1 VVPLHRSLT
10 HVAKYI
16 NNGFNYWNKK
26 VNKVAIYE
34 LSDTGIK
41 RLQKTTFASRGIRER
56 QDIQRLLRDQI
67 EIISEQT
74 MVIAEEFG
82 DWDAS
87 RRRIDLLCIDKEAN
101 LVVIELKRTDDGGHM
116 ELQAIRYS
124 AMISTMT
131 FDQVVEAHNSFLA
144 NVGLEEDAQ
153 QRVLDFLGWEEP
165 DEDSFAQDVRIVLAS
180 AEFSK
185 ELTSAVLWLNDK
197 GIDIRCVKMDPFYD
211 GQRILLDIQQV
222 IPLPET
228 EQFQVQVRQKKQ
240 KEQQSRTSSRD
251 FSKFTLFVGGRDYRG
266 LNKRNLMHKIVSEI
280 IQGGAKPEEFADI
293 ISWRKGDFFVCFDGS
308 LDEETFAEQLMT
320 LDTGGKLPKTKRYF
334 CKQDEL
340 FLVDGKT
347 YAMTNQWGIRTLE
360 AVNLLSAKYPQL
372 EIAIEK
378 E

>member
-1 VVPLHRSLT
+1 M
-10 HVAKYI
+10 
-16 NNGFNYWNKK
+16 
-26 VNKVAIYE
+26 AIYE
-34 LSDTGIK
+34 LSDTSIR
-41 RLQKTTFASRGIRER
+41 RLQKTTFADRGIRER
-56 QDIQRLLRDQI
+56 QDIQRLLREQI
-67 EIISEQT
+67 EIISDQT

-87 RRRIDLLCIDKEAN
+87 RRRIDLLCIDKAAN
-101 LVVIELKRTDDGGHM
+101 LVVIELKRTEDGGHM

-131 FDQVVEAHNSFLA
+131 FEQVVEAHKSFLA
-144 NVGLEEDAQ
+144 SIGSEEDAQ
-153 QRVLDFLGWEEP
+153 QRILEFLDWEEP

-197 GIDIRCVKMDPFYD
+197 GVDIRCVKMEPFYD

-251 FSKFTLFVGGRDYRG
+251 FSKFTLSIQGRDYHG
-266 LNKRNLMHKIVSEI
+266 LNKRNLMHQLVSEM
-280 IQGGAKPEEFADI
+280 IQEGAKPEEIADI
-293 ISWRKGDFFVCFDGS
+293 VSWRKGNLFISFDGS
-308 LDEETFAEQLMT
+308 LDEETFSAQLMK
-320 LDTGGKLPKTKRYF
+320 LDTGSKLPKTKRYF

-340 FLVDGKT
+340 FVIDGKT
-347 YAMTNQWGIRTLE
+347 YSMTNQWGVRTLE
-360 AVNLLSAKYPQL
+360 AVDLLSAKYP
-372 EIAIEK
+372 EMYISIER

>member
-1 VVPLHRSLT
+1 MP
-10 HVAKYI
+10 
-16 NNGFNYWNKK
+16 
-26 VNKVAIYE
+26 IYE
-34 LSDTGIK
+34 LSDNGIK
-41 RLQKTTFASRGIRER
+41 RLQKTTFADRGIRER
-56 QDIQRLLRDQI
+56 QDIQRLLRDQVD
-67 EIISEQT
+67 IISDQT

-82 DWDAS
+82 DWEVS

-101 LVVIELKRTDDGGHM
+101 LVVIELKRTEDGGHM

-131 FDQVVEAHNSFLA
+131 FDQVVEAHKSFLTSI
-144 NVGLEEDAQ
+144 GSEEDAQ
-153 QRVLDFLGWEEP
+153 QRILEFLDWEEP

-197 GIDIRCVKMDPFYD
+197 GIDIRCVKMEPFYD

-251 FSKFTLFVGGRDYRG
+251 YSKFTLSVGECAFEG
-266 LNKRNLMHKIVSEI
+266 LNKRNLMYQLVATLIEGGVRPEEIFEIVSWK
-280 IQGGAKPEEFADI
+280 GNLF
-293 ISWRKGDFFVCFDGS
+293 ISFDGV
-308 LDEETFAEQLMT
+308 LDEELFSEKLMT
-320 LDTGGKLPKTKRYF
+320 LDRGGKTPKTKRYF
-334 CKQDEL
+334 CKEDEL
-340 FLVDGKT
+340 FVIDGKT
-347 YAMTNQWGIRTLE
+347 YAMTKQWGQSTLE
-360 AVNLLSAKYPQL
+360 AAELLIAKYP
-372 EIAIEK
+372 EMNISIER

>member
-1 VVPLHRSLT
+1 M
-10 HVAKYI
+10 
-16 NNGFNYWNKK
+16 
-26 VNKVAIYE
+26 AIYE
-34 LSDTGIK
+34 LSDSGIT
-41 RLQKTTFASRGIRER
+41 RLQKTTFADRGIRER

-67 EIISEQT
+67 EIISDQT

-101 LVVIELKRTDDGGHM
+101 LVVIELKRTEDGGHM

-131 FDQVVEAHNSFLA
+131 FDQIVEAHKPFLNSI
-144 NVGLEEDAQ
+144 GSEEDPQ
-153 QRVLDFLGWEEP
+153 QRILEFLDWEEP

-185 ELTSAVLWLNDK
+185 ELTSAVLWLNEK
-197 GIDIRCVKMDPFYD
+197 GIDIRCVKMEPFYD

-251 FSKFTLFVGGRDYRG
+251 FSKFTLSINGKTYYG
-266 LNKRNLMHKIVSEI
+266 LNKRNLMYEIVSAVIHSGSTPDEV
-280 IQGGAKPEEFADI
+280 ADI
-293 ISWRKGDFFVCFDGS
+293 VSWRKGNLFVSFDGE
-308 LDEETFAEQLMT
+308 LDEEGFAEQLMK
-320 LDTGGKLPKTKRYF
+320 LDNGGKLPKTKRYF
-334 CKQDEL
+334 CKEGEL
-340 FLVDGKT
+340 FIIDGKT
-347 YAMTNQWGIRTLE
+347 YSMSNQWGNRTLE
-360 AVNLLSAKYPQL
+360 AAQALSKNCEHLNIQ
-372 EIAIEK
+372 IEK

>member
-1 VVPLHRSLT
+1 M
-10 HVAKYI
+10 
-16 NNGFNYWNKK
+16 
-26 VNKVAIYE
+26 AIYE
-34 LSDTGIK
+34 FTDECIR
-41 RLQKTTFASRGIRER
+41 RLQKTSFADRGIHER
-56 QDIQRLLRDQI
+56 RDIQRLLRNQI
-67 EIISEQT
+67 EIISDRT
-74 MVIAEEFG
+74 MVVAEEFG

-101 LVVIELKRTDDGGHM
+101 LVVIELKRTEDGGHM

-131 FDQVVEAHNSFLA
+131 FDQVVEAHKSFLSSIDSDD
-144 NVGLEEDAQ
+144 DAQ
-153 QRVLDFLGWEEP
+153 QRILDFLEWDEP

-197 GIDIRCVKMDPFYD
+197 GIDIRCVKMEPFYD

-251 FSKFTLFVGGRDYRG
+251 FSKFTLSIRGRDYSG
-266 LNKRNLMHKIVSEI
+266 LNKRNLMHQLVNGVIEA
-280 IQGGAKPEEFADI
+280 GAKPEELADI
-293 ISWRKGDFFVCFDGS
+293 ISWRKGNLFISFDGE
-308 LDEETFAEQLMT
+308 LDEQQFIERLMQL
-320 LDTGGKLPKTKRYF
+320 DKGGKLPKTKRYF

-340 FLVDGKT
+340 FFVNDRT
-347 YAMTNQWGIRTLE
+347 YAMTNQWGLRTTE
-360 AVNLLSAKYPQL
+360 AVDSISSNFPQL
-372 EIAIEK
+372 NIAIEK

>member
-1 VVPLHRSLT
+1 M
-10 HVAKYI
+10 
-16 NNGFNYWNKK
+16 
-26 VNKVAIYE
+26 AIYE
-34 LSDTGIK
+34 FNGEGIR
-41 RLQKTTFASRGIRER
+41 RLQKTSFADRGIHER
-56 QDIQRLLRDQI
+56 RDIQRLLRDQI
-67 EIISEQT
+67 EIISDRT
-74 MVIAEEFG
+74 MVVAEEFG

-87 RRRIDLLCIDKEAN
+87 RRRIDLLCIDKDAN
-101 LVVIELKRTDDGGHM
+101 LVVIELKRTEDGGHM

-131 FDQVVEAHNSFLA
+131 FDQVVEAHKSFLA
-144 NVGLEEDAQ
+144 SIGSDDDAQ
-153 QRVLDFLGWEEP
+153 QRILDFLEWDEP

-197 GIDIRCVKMDPFYD
+197 GIDIRCVKMEPFYD

-251 FSKFTLFVGGRDYRG
+251 FSKFTLSIRGREYSG
-266 LNKRNLMHKIVSEI
+266 LNKRNLMHKLVSELI
-280 IQGGAKPEEFADI
+280 EAGAKPEELSET
-293 ISWRKGDFFVCFDGS
+293 ISWRKGNLFISFDGS
-308 LDEETFAEQLMT
+308 LDEEKFAEQLMT

-340 FLVDGKT
+340 FVVGGKT
-347 YAMTNQWGIRTLE
+347 YAMTNQWGLRTLE
-360 AVNLLSAKYPQL
+360 AVDLMSSKYPQY
-372 EIAIEK
+372 EISIEK

>member
-1 VVPLHRSLT
+1 VP
-10 HVAKYI
+10 
-16 NNGFNYWNKK
+16 
-26 VNKVAIYE
+26 IYE

-41 RLQKTTFASRGIRER
+41 RLQKTTFAERGVRER

-67 EIISEQT
+67 EIISDQT

-101 LVVIELKRTDDGGHM
+101 LVVIELKRTEDGGHM

-131 FDQVVEAHNSFLA
+131 FDQVVEAHRTFL
-144 NVGLEEDAQ
+144 VSIGSDEDSQ
-153 QRVLDFLGWEEP
+153 QRILDFLEWDEP

-185 ELTSAVLWLNDK
+185 EVTSAVLWLNDK
-197 GIDIRCVKMDPFYD
+197 GIDIRCVKMEPFYD

-228 EQFQVQVRQKKQ
+228 EQFQIQVRQKKQ
-240 KEQQSRTSSRD
+240 KEQQSKTSSRD
-251 FSKFTLFVGGRDYRG
+251 FSKFMLSVRGRDYLG
-266 LNKRNLMHKIVSEI
+266 LNKRNLMHQLISKIIE
-280 IQGGAKPEEFADI
+280 GGVRPEELTAI
-293 ISWRKGDFFVCFDGS
+293 ISWRRGNLFISFDGS
-308 LDEETFAEQLMT
+308 LDEGKFVEQLMR

-334 CKQDEL
+334 CSQGEL
-340 FLVDGKT
+340 FVVDGKT
-347 YAMTNQWGIRTLE
+347 YAMTNQWGVRTLE
-360 AVNLLSAKYPQL
+360 AVDLLSKKYP
-372 EIAIEK
+372 EMKISIER

>member
-1 VVPLHRSLT
+1 MP
-10 HVAKYI
+10 
-16 NNGFNYWNKK
+16 
-26 VNKVAIYE
+26 IYE
-34 LSDTGIK
+34 LNDTGIK
-41 RLQKTTFASRGIRER
+41 PLQKTTFADQGIRER
-56 QDIQRLLRDQI
+56 QDIQRLLREQI
-67 EIISEQT
+67 EIISAQT

-87 RRRIDLLCIDKEAN
+87 RRRIDLLCIDKDAN
-101 LVVIELKRTDDGGHM
+101 LIVIELKRTEDGGHM

-131 FDQVVEAHNSFLA
+131 FDQVVEAHKSYLSSI
-144 NVGLEEDAQ
+144 GSDEDAQ
-153 QRVLDFLGWEEP
+153 QHILDFLEWDEP

-197 GIDIRCVKMDPFYD
+197 GIDIRCVKMEPFYD

-240 KEQQSRTSSRD
+240 KGQQSRTSFRD
-251 FSKFTLFVGGRDYRG
+251 FSKFTLMIGGQEYPRM
-266 LNKRNLMHKIVSEI
+266 NKRNLMHQIVSTVIQTGVKPDEI
-280 IQGGAKPEEFADI
+280 TSL
-293 ISWRKGDFFVCFDGS
+293 ISWRKGNLFISFNGE
-308 LDEETFAEQLMT
+308 LDEEKFAEQLMK

-340 FLVDGKT
+340 FVMDGKT
-347 YAMTNQWGIRTLE
+347 YAMTNQWGLRTLE
-360 AVNLLSAKYPQL
+360 AVDLLKAKYPDL
-372 EIAIEK
+372 KINIKRE
-378 E
+378 

>member
-1 VVPLHRSLT
+1 M
-10 HVAKYI
+10 
-16 NNGFNYWNKK
+16 
-26 VNKVAIYE
+26 AIYE
-34 LSDTGIK
+34 LSGNSIT
-41 RLQKTTFASRGIRER
+41 RLQKTTFADRGIRER

-67 EIISEQT
+67 EIISDQT

-101 LVVIELKRTDDGGHM
+101 LVVIELKRTEDGGHM

-131 FDQVVEAHNSFLA
+131 FDQVVEAHKSFLTTI
-144 NVGLEEDAQ
+144 GSEEDAQ
-153 QRVLDFLGWEEP
+153 QRILDFLDWEEP

-185 ELTSAVLWLNDK
+185 ELTSAVLWLNEK
-197 GIDIRCVKMDPFYD
+197 GIDIRCVKMEPFFD

-251 FSKFTLFVGGRDYRG
+251 FSKFTLSIDGKAYYG
-266 LNKRNLMHKIVSEI
+266 LNKRNLMYEIVSAVVRSGSTPDEV
-280 IQGGAKPEEFADI
+280 ANI
-293 ISWRKGDFFVCFDGS
+293 ISWRKGNLFVSFDG
-308 LDEETFAEQLMT
+308 TQLIKSM
-320 LDTGGKLPKTKRYF
+320 P
-334 CKQDEL
+334 
-340 FLVDGKT
+340 
-347 YAMTNQWGIRTLE
+347 
-360 AVNLLSAKYPQL
+360 
-372 EIAIEK
+372 
-378 E
+378 

>member
-1 VVPLHRSLT
+1 MP
-10 HVAKYI
+10 
-16 NNGFNYWNKK
+16 
-26 VNKVAIYE
+26 IYE
-34 LSDTGIK
+34 LSDTGIR
-41 RLQKTTFASRGIRER
+41 RLQKTTFADRGIRER

-67 EIISEQT
+67 DIISDQT

-101 LVVIELKRTDDGGHM
+101 LVVVELKRTEDGGHM

-131 FDQVVEAHNSFLA
+131 FGQVVEAHKSFL
-144 NVGLEEDAQ
+144 NGIGLDDDAQ
-153 QRVLDFLGWEEP
+153 QRILDFLEWDEP
-165 DEDSFAQDVRIVLAS
+165 DEESFAQDVRIVLAS

-197 GIDIRCVKMDPFYD
+197 GIDIRCVKMEPFYD

-251 FSKFTLFVGGRDYRG
+251 FSKFTLAIGEKEYPG
-266 LNKRNLMHKIVSEI
+266 LNKRNLMHQLISAVIKT
-280 IQGGAKPEEFADI
+280 GAKPDELADL
-293 ISWRKGDFFVCFDGS
+293 ISWRKGNLFISFDGE
-308 LDEETFAEQLMT
+308 LDEEKFAEQLMT

-334 CKQDEL
+334 CKQDGL
-340 FLVDGKT
+340 FVADGKT
-347 YAMTNQWGIRTLE
+347 YAMTNQWGLRTLE
-360 AVNLLSAKYPQL
+360 AVDLVSAKYPDL
-372 EIAIEK
+372 KINIER

>member
-1 VVPLHRSLT
+1 MP
-10 HVAKYI
+10 
-16 NNGFNYWNKK
+16 
-26 VNKVAIYE
+26 IYE

-41 RLQKTTFASRGIRER
+41 RLQKTTFAERGVRER

-67 EIISEQT
+67 EIISDQT

-101 LVVIELKRTDDGGHM
+101 LVVIELKRTEDGGHM

-131 FDQVVEAHNSFLA
+131 FDQVVEAHRTFL
-144 NVGLEEDAQ
+144 VSIGSDEDSQ
-153 QRVLDFLGWEEP
+153 QRILDFLEWDEP

-185 ELTSAVLWLNDK
+185 EVTSAVLWLNDK
-197 GIDIRCVKMDPFYD
+197 GIDIRCVKMEPFYD

-228 EQFQVQVRQKKQ
+228 EQFQIQVRQKKQ
-240 KEQQSRTSSRD
+240 KEQQSKTSSRD
-251 FSKFTLFVGGRDYRG
+251 FSKFMLSVRGRDYLG
-266 LNKRNLMHKIVSEI
+266 LNKRNLMHQLISKIIE
-280 IQGGAKPEEFADI
+280 GGVRPEELTAI
-293 ISWRKGDFFVCFDGS
+293 ISWRRGNLFISFDGS
-308 LDEETFAEQLMT
+308 LDEGKFVEQLMR

-334 CKQDEL
+334 CSQGEL
-340 FLVDGKT
+340 FVVDGKT
-347 YAMTNQWGIRTLE
+347 YAMTNQWGVRTLE
-360 AVNLLSAKYPQL
+360 AVDLLSKKYP
-372 EIAIEK
+372 EMKISIER